1 MFLVC
6 IQWILLKLVGW
17 HRSIDTEVNCINIV
31 ITSLSRTL
39 LGILSKIAMYRIVP
53 VWKLGLTAKYV
64 GRFRAV
70 ATRGISLPY
79 PIPPLFSTLVQ

>member
-6 IQWILLKLVGW
+6 IQWILLKLIGW

-39 LGILSKIAMYRIVP
+39 LGILSI
-53 VWKLGLTAKYV
+53 
-64 GRFRAV
+64 
-70 ATRGISLPY
+70 
-79 PIPPLFSTLVQ
+79 